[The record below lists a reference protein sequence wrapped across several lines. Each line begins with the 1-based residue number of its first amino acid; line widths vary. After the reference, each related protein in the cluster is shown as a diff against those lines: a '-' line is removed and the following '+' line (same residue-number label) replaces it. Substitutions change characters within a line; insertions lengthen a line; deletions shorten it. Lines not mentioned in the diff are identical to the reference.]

1 MTKVTASKERVKYS
15 EIKYPLT
22 FLKLC
27 LSGVLFVK
35 CLSEQQTVKTL
46 IRLLHQEQSD
56 WVYTVYLDLREVA
69 SLQNLRA
76 LAVP

>member
-1 MTKVTASKERVKYS
+1 MTKVTASKERAKYS
-15 EIKYPLT
+15 EIRYSLT

-56 WVYTVYLDLREVA
+56 LVYTVYFDLGEVA
-69 SLQNLRA
+69 SLQNLKTS
-76 LAVP
+76 AVP